1 MTDLTAN
8 FIKDIEPFFYRRRI
22 VYVDVGAHRGAVYQD
37 FARSGLGIREAH
49 LVEPNPRTFAI
60 LEKAVE
66 TVSGVRLVTC
76 HPLALGAEPGRL
88 RLRAADSMTKVL
100 GDGAEPAP
108 EAGTAEG
115 AAAPEAEGEVLERA
129 RGEVFEI
136 ESNTLDA
143 LSAGFERR
151 HIGILKLDVE
161 GYEPQV
167 LAGARGLLADQAI
180 DVVYVEAGIDPG
192 NSQQSYYRE
201 IEDLLGSYRYRLFRI
216 YEQTHEWMD
225 DSPLLRRVN
234 LAFMS
239 EEFAARNP
247 YRLSR
252 ELFEIQREKA
262 GLVEKSRESET
273 LINRLRTRI
282 GHFEA
287 ARAETAETIETLEAA
302 RAELRVRLA
311 AAELARDQALAGI
324 EAAAGRA
331 AEAET
336 AHAAEAA
343 RLRRGLGEARDYGKA
358 LERRHLAVL
367 ESGSWRATEP
377 VRRLI
382 RLATG
387 RPAPKPFVPAGK
399 PKPAPRIEG
408 PRPAPGDMPKPKPA
422 AKTGGRS
429 AQARKGNRYIDKIS
443 NKLQSGVSMAS
454 GGEFIPFEILKPAT
468 RIPAAPEGARF
479 VFAITLASA
488 QTVPDWEHTK
498 LLLGQTLRSVLG
510 QTDADWTAI
519 IAGHEMPDIPEMA
532 DDRVEFVAI
541 HRRPPS
547 DKSQFRG
554 DKSAKRHVLG
564 RRLAQMGGGYFM
576 QLDADDLVRDDL
588 VASLRGGDHVNGA
601 VATRGYA
608 LDYRNR
614 LLAPVPG
621 AWRHDLNH
629 VCGSCS
635 VVRYAKADL
644 PGRKQRNNEA
654 NLVFNMTRQHAY
666 TSVAMEELGRPLE
679 IFAEPMVIYLIN
691 HGQSLS
697 FSMQKSGDRGQN
709 IVDAVA
715 RHALPAAEAEAIL
728 ARFGLSGWIEPGV
741 AETGAAEMAETGGA
755 ETGAAAETAPGAA

>member
-1 MTDLTAN
+1 MTDLTTD

-22 VYVDVGAHRGAVYQD
+22 VYVDVGAHRGAVYRD

-49 LVEPNPRTFAI
+49 LIEPNPRSFAL
-60 LEKAVE
+60 LEKAAE
-66 TVSGVRLVTC
+66 AVSGVRLVSC

-88 RLRAADSMTKVL
+88 RMRAADSMTKVL
-100 GDGAEPAP
+100 GDAGDAPGSEP
-108 EAGTAEG
+108 ESGLESG
-115 AAAPEAEGEVLERA
+115 AAAPGDAAGAAEDGELLERA
-129 RGEVFEI
+129 LPAVFEI
-136 ESNTLDA
+136 EATTLDA
-143 LSAGFERR
+143 LSARFERR

-161 GYEPQV
+161 GYEPEV

-180 DVVYVEAGIDPG
+180 DVIYVEAGIDPG

-201 IEDLLGSYRYRLFRI
+201 IEDLLGAHRYRLFRI
-216 YEQTHEWMD
+216 YEQSHEWLD

-239 EEFAARNP
+239 DGFAARNP
-247 YRLSR
+247 YRLTR
-252 ELFEIQREKA
+252 ELFEIQRERTA
-262 GLVEKSRESET
+262 LIEKGRETEARIT
-273 LINRLRTRI
+273 RLRTRI
-282 GHFEA
+282 GHFET
-287 ARAETAETIETLEAA
+287 ARAELEES
-302 RAELRVRLA
+302 RAELRVRLG
-311 AAELARDQALAGI
+311 AAELARDQARAEI
-324 EAAAGRA
+324 EAASAREAARA
-331 AEAET
+331 AETE
-336 AHAAEAA
+336 
-343 RLRRGLGEARDYGKA
+343 RLRRDLSEARTRGKA
-358 LERRHLAVL
+358 LERRHLALL
-367 ESGSWRATEP
+367 ESASWRAGEP

-387 RPAPKPFVPAGK
+387 RPEPKPFEPTALAPARDGK
-399 PKPAPRIEG
+399 AGGKAGGKGRAKAAGTAAAGAATPAR
-408 PRPAPGDMPKPKPA
+408 AP
-422 AKTGGRS
+422 
-429 AQARKGNRYIDKIS
+429 ARKGGNRYIDKIS

-454 GGEFIPFEILKPAT
+454 GGEFIPFDIVKPAT
-468 RIPAAPEGARF
+468 RAPLAPEGARF

-488 QTVPDWEHTK
+488 QTVQDWDHTQR
-498 LLLGQTLRSVLG
+498 LLGQTLRSVLG
-510 QTDADWTAI
+510 QTDPDWTAI
-519 IAGHEMPDIPEMA
+519 IAGHEMPDLPEMA

-588 VASLRGGDHVNGA
+588 VATLRGGDHVNGA
-601 VATRGYA
+601 VATKGYA

-635 VVRYAKADL
+635 VVRYARADL
-644 PGRKQRNNEA
+644 PGRKQKTNETS
-654 NLVFNMTRQHAY
+654 LVFNMTRQHAY

-679 IFAEPMVIYLIN
+679 VFEEPMVVYLIN

-697 FSMQKSGDRGQN
+697 FSMQKSGNRGQN
-709 IVDAVA
+709 IVEAVA

-728 ARFGLSGWIEPGV
+728 RRFGLPGWVE
-741 AETGAAEMAETGGA
+741 AGA
-755 ETGAAAETAPGAA
+755 EGSAAGDAPAERAPQPV

>member
-1 MTDLTAN
+1 MTDLTTD

-49 LVEPNPRTFAI
+49 LIEPNPRSFAV
-60 LEKAVE
+60 LEKAAE
-66 TVSGVRLVTC
+66 AIGGVRLVSC

-100 GDGAEPAP
+100 GAAGDAPAP
-108 EAGTAEG
+108 EAEP
-115 AAAPEAEGEVLERA
+115 AAPAEAGKDGELLERA
-129 RGEVFEI
+129 RPELFEI
-136 ESNTLDA
+136 EATTLDA

-180 DVVYVEAGIDPG
+180 DVIYVEAGIDPG

-201 IEDLLGSYRYRLFRI
+201 IEDLLGAHRYRLFRI
-216 YEQTHEWMD
+216 YEQAHEWLD

-252 ELFEIQREKA
+252 ELFEIHRERTA
-262 GLVEKSRESET
+262 LLEKGREAET
-273 LINRLRTRI
+273 LITRLRTRI
-282 GHFEA
+282 GHFET
-287 ARAETAETIETLEAA
+287 ARDESEAA
-302 RAELRVRLA
+302 RAELRARLG
-311 AAELARDQALAGI
+311 AAELARDQAWAEI
-324 EAAAGRA
+324 EAATARDAARA
-331 AEAET
+331 AEAE
-336 AHAAEAA
+336 
-343 RLRRGLGEARDYGKA
+343 RLRRDLSEALSRGRA
-358 LERRHLAVL
+358 LERRHLALL
-367 ESGSWRATEP
+367 ESASWRVGEP

-382 RLATG
+382 RLVTG
-387 RPAPKPFVPAGK
+387 RPEPKPFELAPPAGGK
-399 PKPAPRIEG
+399 ARG
-408 PRPAPGDMPKPKPA
+408 
-422 AKTGGRS
+422 KTGGKGKGRAKAA
-429 AQARKGNRYIDKIS
+429 AQPARAPARKGGNLYIDKIS

-454 GGEFIPFEILKPAT
+454 GGEFIPFDIVKPAT
-468 RIPAAPEGARF
+468 RAPLAPEGARF

-488 QTVPDWEHTK
+488 QTVQDWDHTQR
-498 LLLGQTLRSVLG
+498 LLGQTLRSVLG
-510 QTDADWTAI
+510 QTDPDWTAI
-519 IAGHEMPDIPEMA
+519 IAGHEMPDLPEMA

-576 QLDADDLVRDDL
+576 QLDADDLVREDL
-588 VASLRGGDHVNGA
+588 VATLRGGDHVNGA
-601 VATRGYA
+601 VAARGYA

-635 VVRYAKADL
+635 VVRYTRADL

-654 NLVFNMTRQHAY
+654 SLVFNMTRQHAY

-679 IFAEPMVIYLIN
+679 IFEEPMVVYLIN

-697 FSMQKSGDRGQN
+697 FSMQKSGNRGQN
-709 IVDAVA
+709 IVEAVA

-728 ARFGLSGWIEPGV
+728 RRFGLPGWVE
-741 AETGAAEMAETGGA
+741 GAAGPKGSAEADAPA
-755 ETGAAAETAPGAA
+755 EQAPQPV

>member
-1 MTDLTAN
+1 MTELTTD

-49 LVEPNPRTFAI
+49 LVEPNPRTFAV

-76 HPLALGAEPGRL
+76 HAMALGAEPGRL

-100 GDGAEPAP
+100 GAAEPAP
-108 EAGTAEG
+108 EAEVAD
-115 AAAPEAEGEVLERA
+115 PEANADGEVLERA
-129 RGEVFEI
+129 ARADVFEI
-136 ESNTLDA
+136 EASTLDA

-180 DVVYVEAGIDPG
+180 DVVYVEAGIDPA

-201 IEDLLGSYRYRLFRI
+201 IEDLLGQYRYRLFRI
-216 YEQTHEWMD
+216 YEQAHEWLD

-262 GLVEKSRESET
+262 GLVEKGREAEA
-273 LINRLRTRI
+273 LITRLRARI
-282 GHFEA
+282 GHFET
-287 ARAETAETIETLEAA
+287 ARAETAQTMETIEAA

-311 AAELARDQALAGI
+311 AADLARGQAQAEI

-331 AEAET
+331 AASET
-336 AHAAEAA
+336 ARAAEVE
-343 RLRRGLGEARDYGKA
+343 RLRRELSEARSHGKA

-367 ESGSWRATEP
+367 ESASWRATEP

-387 RPAPKPFVPAGK
+387 RPEPKPFAPAKVKTKGQAK
-399 PKPAPRIEG
+399 EATRAEPRRIEPTGDGAKGGPAP
-408 PRPAPGDMPKPKPA
+408 
-422 AKTGGRS
+422 AK
-429 AQARKGNRYIDKIS
+429 ARKGNRYIDKLS

-468 RIPAAPEGARF
+468 RLPAAPEGARF
-479 VFAITLASA
+479 VFAITLASS
-488 QTVPDWEHTK
+488 QTVPDWNHTER
-498 LLLGQTLRSVLG
+498 LLGQTLRSVLG
-510 QTDADWTAI
+510 QTDPDWTAV

-532 DDRVEFVAI
+532 DDRIEFVAI

-588 VASLRGGDHVNGA
+588 VATLRGGDHVNGA

-635 VVRYAKADL
+635 VVRYTRADL

-654 NLVFNMTRQHAY
+654 SLVFNMTRQHAY

-679 IFAEPMVIYLIN
+679 IFAEPMVVYLIN

-697 FSMQKSGDRGQN
+697 FSMQKSGNRGQN
-709 IVDAVA
+709 IVEAVA
-715 RHALPAAEAEAIL
+715 RHALPAAEAEVIL
-728 ARFGLSGWIEPGV
+728 RRFGLPGWIE
-741 AETGAAEMAETGGA
+741 AEAAAADLDAGKEKTSGAA
-755 ETGAAAETAPGAA
+755 